1 MRHFFVVTILFL
13 SGLSVKAQEKVMNI
27 QKADG
32 TSTQVRVAD
41 LKQINFLTVDE
52 GGRGLLVKTLGGET
66 IAVLFE
72 ASPVVTFFDGRL
84 IVKSSLA
91 DAVEV
96 EITNIAEILFGD
108 ASGSSVSELKGPDFV
123 LQKGGALLRGIPKG
137 TKPRVYSLDGRQLPT
152 PVVQNGELRLTRET
166 LGTGIYI
173 VKVGTLST
181 KIQL

>member
-1 MRHFFVVTILFL
+1 MICKVPASRVLLRFSRRDEYLGIVELSFFRYYLIMRRFFVVTILFL

-32 TSTQVRVAD
+32 TSTQVRVVD

-84 IVKSSLA
+84 IVKSSLT

-108 ASGSSVSELKGPDFV
+108 ASGSSVSELKGSDFV
-123 LQKGGALLRGIPKG
+123 LQPASSR
-137 TKPRVYSLDGRQLPT
+137 PRARSRARMDFSF
-152 PVVQNGELRLTRET
+152 
-166 LGTGIYI
+166 I
-173 VKVGTLST
+173 
-181 KIQL
+181 